1 VSGWA
6 VPASPAP
13 LVQERAGIAGDPWRM
28 LVVCVLCNMTP
39 GERAYPVA
47 LALFDRWPTAAEMSA
62 ADPSELEPFLR
73 PLGLWRRRA
82 GTIVRLSRVYA
93 EGGWSD
99 PNDLPGVGR
108 YARDAWAIFVEGRDD
123 VSPDDGHLL
132 RYVRWRQDVGT
143 WGTSGMMP
151 P

>member
-1 VSGWA
+1 MSGWA

-13 LVQERAGIAGDPWRM
+13 LVQEREGVAGDPWRM

-47 LALFDRWPTAAEMSA
+47 LSLFERWPTAGEMSA
-62 ADPSELEPFLR
+62 ADPSDLEPYLR

-82 GTIVRLSRVYA
+82 DTVVRLSAAYA
-93 EGGWSD
+93 DGGWRD
-99 PNDLPGVGR
+99 PSDLPGVGR

-123 VSPDDGHLL
+123 LWPDDGHLV
-132 RYVRWRQDVGT
+132 RYVRWRASEGSWAVPAPVG
-143 WGTSGMMP
+143 
-151 P
+151 